1 MHHLFIVT
9 REDKSKL
16 VTVEG
21 SYEYAIQYISGYIQ
35 ALRDQYGKLVSIEVA
50 KAPNSTVNKPEEVR
64 S

>member
-1 MHHLFIVT
+1 MHHLFLVT

-35 ALRDQYGKLVSIEVA
+35 ALRDHYGKLVSIEVT
-50 KAPNSTVNKPEEVR
+50 KAPNNVVNKPEEGR